1 MIVKTERDEIQNY
14 LKDASNFK
22 GTCNAV
28 YFPESESDIISIL
41 KEANKNNISVTI
53 AGNRTGLT
61 GAGVPNDGIV
71 ISTEKLNKIIV
82 INKEEK
88 FVQLEP
94 GVILSDLQN
103 ELKQHQLFYPP
114 DPTETTCFLGG
125 TVATNASGARTFKYG
140 PTRDYVF
147 GLTILLADGNKLNLE
162 RGKNKT
168 KGNQLILLTVK
179 GEKIIINLPEINLSN
194 TKNASG
200 YYCKKDMDAIDLF
213 IGSEGT
219 LGVITNIK
227 LKVLPMPKSKI
238 SSVVFF
244 KNELYGLNFIKKARD
259 YSVLNK
265 KEHTDDRI
273 NALALEYFDK
283 GSLEF
288 LQEDFVNIPAN
299 CQCAVWFEQEINNG
313 NEDLLINKWVELIR
327 SCKGSEE
334 NCWFAFNEKEEQKI
348 RDFRHAISEKI
359 NEYMAGKKFRKLGTD
374 VAVPHNCFEELY
386 NYAKNITEKEKI
398 KYVNYGHFGNS
409 HMHFNFL
416 PENEK
421 QYEKAKKLYYLI
433 SKKAISLNGT
443 VSAEHGIGKSK
454 THLLVEMLGE
464 KTIGKMFEIKKTLDP
479 NLILG
484 RGNLFNSLLFYK

>member
-1 MIVKTERDEIQNY
+1 MIIKTVQDEIQNY

-22 GTCNAV
+22 GNCNAV
-28 YFPESESDIISIL
+28 YFPETESDIISIL
-41 KEANKNNISVTI
+41 KEANKNKTIVTI
-53 AGNRTGLT
+53 TGNRTGLT
-61 GAGVPNDGIV
+61 GAGVPNGGIV
-71 ISTEKLNKIIV
+71 ISTEKLNKIIA
-82 INKEEK
+82 INKKEK

-103 ELKQHQLFYPP
+103 ELKKHQLFYPP
-114 DPTETTCFLGG
+114 DPTETSCFLGG

-140 PTRDYVF
+140 PTRDYVI
-147 GLTILLADGNKLNLE
+147 GLTILLADGDKLYLE
-162 RGKNKT
+162 RGKNQA
-168 KGNQLILLTVK
+168 KGNQLILLSEE
-179 GEKIIINLPEINLSN
+179 GEKIKLNLPEINLPN

-200 YYCKKDMDAIDLF
+200 YYCKENMDAIDLF

-227 LKVLPMPKSKI
+227 LKVLPIPKSKI

-244 KNELYGLNFIKKARD
+244 KNELDGLIFIKQARD
-259 YSVLNK
+259 QSVLSK
-265 KEHTDDRI
+265 IEHRDDII

-288 LQEDFVNIPAN
+288 LRNDFVNIPTN
-299 CQCAVWFEQEINNG
+299 SQCSVWFEQEINNE
-313 NEDLLINKWVELIR
+313 NEDILLNKWVVLIKL
-327 SCKGSEE
+327 CKGNER
-334 NCWFAFNEKEEQKI
+334 NCWFAFNEKEEQRI
-348 RDFRHAISEKI
+348 RDFRHSISEKI
-359 NEYMAGKKFRKLGTD
+359 NEYMAGKNFRKLGTD

-386 NYAKNITEKEKI
+386 NYAKNITEEEKI
-398 KYVNYGHFGNS
+398 KYVNYGHFGDS

-421 QYEKAKKLYYLI
+421 QYEEAKELYYLI

-464 KTIGKMFEIKKTLDP
+464 KTISKMFAIKKALDP

-484 RGNLFNSLLFYK
+484 RGNLFN